1 MRQQPV
7 IQIVD
12 DSKVNLALLEAV
24 LKGEGYSV
32 LSVQDANAAY
42 EVAAAQLPDLI
53 LLDIMMPDIDGFEV
67 CKQLKQDAAT
77 TDIPVIFVSAKDDVE
92 SKVTGFDIGAVDY
105 ITKPFEKVEIL
116 ARVRIH
122 LKLSMSA
129 KALAAEQ
136 SEKLKSIHDAQQAI
150 LVQPDEIQGANF
162 GVCYRPMH
170 EVGGDFYDVKNIGQ
184 DIFGY
189 FVADTSGHDLKASFV
204 TPALK
209 ALVGENVNPV
219 YTLVETM
226 KHINSVLNNMLTD
239 GKHVTASYAKLYRKK
254 GLLEVIN
261 AGHPPIIFLAENG
274 RPQSLDINGDVLGA
288 FESVCFEPNCRQV
301 APGDRFFMYSDGLI
315 ETDGNSLEERKEGIK
330 KLCEYCYQ
338 RREEPVQQAVDNI
351 CKDILGDDSEYKDDI
366 VLLGVQV

>member
-12 DSKVNLALLEAV
+12 DSSVNLTLLEEV
-24 LKGEGYSV
+24 LKSEGYSV
-32 LSVQDANAAY
+32 LSVQAGLQAHK
-42 EVAAAQLPDLI
+42 VAVDQRPDLI
-53 LLDIMMPDIDGFEV
+53 LLDIMMPDIDGFDV
-67 CKQLKQDAAT
+67 CKRLKQDPAT
-77 TDIPVIFVSAKDDVE
+77 TDIPVIFVSAKNDVE
-92 SKVTGFDIGAVDY
+92 SKVKGFEIGAVDY
-105 ITKPFEKVEIL
+105 VTKPFEKVEIL
-116 ARVRIH
+116 ARVRLH

-136 SEKLKSIHDAQQAI
+136 SEKLRSIHDAQQAI
-150 LVQPDEIQGANF
+150 LVQPNEIQEANF

-170 EVGGDFYDVKNIGQ
+170 EAGGDFYDVKDIGQ
-184 DIFGY
+184 GIFGY

-219 YTLVETM
+219 YTPVETM
-226 KHINSVLNNMLTD
+226 KHINCVLKNMLTE

-261 AGHPPIIFLAENG
+261 AGHPPVIYLAKNG
-274 RPQSLDINGDVLGA
+274 RAQSLNTNGDVLGA
-288 FESVCFEPNCRQV
+288 FESVYFEPNCRQV
-301 APGDRFFMYSDGLI
+301 EPGDRFFMYSDGLI

-338 RREEPVQQAVDNI
+338 RRAEPVQESVENI
-351 CKDILGDDSEYKDDI
+351 CKDILAGDSEFKDDI